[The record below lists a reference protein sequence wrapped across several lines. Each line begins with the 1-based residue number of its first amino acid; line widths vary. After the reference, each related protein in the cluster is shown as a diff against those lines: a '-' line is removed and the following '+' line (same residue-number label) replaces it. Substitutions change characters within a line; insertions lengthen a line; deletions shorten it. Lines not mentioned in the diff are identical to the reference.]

1 MIMKKQIYRFIL
13 LMVPIMLL
21 FSCKKDKFT
30 EKDALDAQQTID
42 LLVTVIDASS
52 SLAPVPDA
60 TVTAIID
67 STSVT
72 KTTSASGTVV
82 FSKVKIG
89 GSVAISV
96 SNANYTSVL
105 TVVNTNPASYR
116 QTQVS
121 TLITVYSLD
130 PAKIATIKG
139 RLTMQSDLT
148 NRTREPAVGLVVTA
162 RNNDL
167 ISTTDELF
175 TATTDADGKYSISVP
190 VSSGGDNIDIFYP
203 EFTVNQKLAFV
214 QDDKSIAVAVR
225 PVLYKSDLNPISTLL
240 QNIPAIPSIYALADA
255 PATGSLGSGFT
266 LGTKANRVP
275 LSSYSGY
282 LLIDGGAG
290 YNGGVTILNYQLL
303 FSPDP
308 NGVSAKLQVDI
319 VGGKITNI
327 DGFIDNGATYSAP
340 PTLNVNALSPSAPAT
355 IAFGFQTTYK
365 LYVSNRGINY
375 LSFPV
380 VSVETQTYSSGTQVK
395 GVDPNIND
403 NLNNVL
409 GAANILSNN
418 STIYGGI
425 IKCNSNG
432 DTLLVAT
439 SAFSS
444 PPVFTVAN
452 IVTKRAVL
460 SVTTGSINADSTL
473 GSITLIDA
481 GAGYNPTTPPAI
493 TLTTLAGYGSGA
505 VAKTTV
511 STSGLI
517 TNIFVTSPGM
527 KYVKNVNDFRNTGVI
542 VSTYDPP
549 SFPNTSFNGIKPGD
563 VTTQDVYY
571 GTGYQILNQ
580 STGK

>member
-1 MIMKKQIYRFIL
+1 
-13 LMVPIMLL
+13 
-21 FSCKKDKFT
+21 
-30 EKDALDAQQTID
+30 
-42 LLVTVIDASS
+42 
-52 SLAPVPDA
+52 
-60 TVTAIID
+60 
-67 STSVT
+67 
-72 KTTSASGTVV
+72 
-82 FSKVKIG
+82 
-89 GSVAISV
+89 
-96 SNANYTSVL
+96 
-105 TVVNTNPASYR
+105 
-116 QTQVS
+116 
-121 TLITVYSLD
+121 
-130 PAKIATIKG
+130 
-139 RLTMQSDLT
+139 
-148 NRTREPAVGLVVTA
+148 
-162 RNNDL
+162 
-167 ISTTDELF
+167 
-175 TATTDADGKYSISVP
+175 
-190 VSSGGDNIDIFYP
+190 
-203 EFTVNQKLAFV
+203 
-214 QDDKSIAVAVR
+214 
-225 PVLYKSDLNPISTLL
+225 
-240 QNIPAIPSIYALADA
+240 
-255 PATGSLGSGFT
+255 
-266 LGTKANRVP
+266 

-327 DGFIDNGATYSAP
+327 DGIIDNGATYSAP
-340 PTLNVNALSPSAPAT
+340 PTLNVNALSPTAPAT

-432 DTLLVAT
+432 DTLMNAT

-444 PPVFTVAN
+444 APVFTVAPV
-452 IVTKRAVL
+452 VTKKALL
-460 SVTTGSINADSTL
+460 SIATGNINADSTL
-473 GSITLIDA
+473 GSISITDA
-481 GAGYNPTTPPAI
+481 GLGYNPTPPPVV

-511 STSGLI
+511 GTAAGALTAI
-517 TNIFVTSPGM
+517 YVTSPGA
-527 KYVKNVNDFRNTGVI
+527 KYVKNVNDYTNAGVI

-549 SFPNTSFNGIKPGD
+549 SFPNTSFSGIKPGD

-580 STGK
+580 GTGKK